1 MKFSQEELDRDLR
14 NLFEPFGTIKDIIVK
29 TKQGSSNS
37 YCFIEYQDVEAAT
50 KAQEE

>member
-1 MKFSQEELDRDLR
+1 LNRDLR
-14 NLFEPFGTIKDIIVK
+14 NLFEPFGKIKDIIVK

-37 YCFIEYQDVEAAT
+37 YCFVEFEEVEGAT